1 MQRGGPCSVPMD
13 AMRSTVWRVFL
24 GRGSFLKHGWLREQR
39 LFFYL
44 IWGKGL
50 VHHQSG
56 TSGNASQVAWLAG
69 VRAPVTR
76 AVTRDVWGWEGMG
89 WAQARGPG
97 PPSQPKEGTFD
108 NFHISSKFGD
118 FCPCWSLGRPLW
130 ESMWKPLTTEGSL
143 PFLPGNTRALRRH
156 SYFK

>member
-1 MQRGGPCSVPMD
+1 MQRGVPTHGRCVLHRLKGVPGVRLLFE
-13 AMRSTVWRVFL
+13 AWPAWGAKTFLLPYMRQGAGLLSERYVRESL
-24 GRGSFLKHGWLREQR
+24 PSFLIGWCKSPRDPVLWPAVCEDEKRQR
-39 LFFYL
+39 
-44 IWGKGL
+44 G
-50 VHHQSG
+50 
-56 TSGNASQVAWLAG
+56 
-69 VRAPVTR
+69 R
-76 AVTRDVWGWEGMG
+76 
-89 WAQARGPG
+89 AQARGPG
-97 PPSQPKEGTFD
+97 PPSQPKEGMFD